1 MSPREPRPFVVFGF
15 RTTHEA
21 LEAEHVLKSAGMGV
35 VPVPT
40 PAVLG
45 ELCGIALRLEP
56 EQADPARAV
65 LAAAGITPEAAGEV
79 LDV

>member
-1 MSPREPRPFVVFGF
+1 MSPRPRRPFVVFGF

-21 LEAEHVLKSAGMGV
+21 LDAEAVLRRAALDV

-45 ELCGIALRLEP
+45 ELCGIAMRVPP
-56 EQADPARAV
+56 EQADPAEEALR
-65 LAAAGITPEAAGEV
+65 AAGLVPESAARIE
-79 LDV
+79 DV

>member
-1 MSPREPRPFVVFGF
+1 MSPRERKPFVVFGF

-21 LEAEHVLKSAGMGV
+21 LDAEAALKRAALDV

-45 ELCGIALRLEP
+45 ELCGIAMRVPP
-56 EQADPARAV
+56 EQASRAQEV
-65 LAAAGITPEAAGEV
+65 LLEAGITPQSSARID
-79 LDV
+79 DV